1 MKHLGLAVLAV
12 TVAAAITAACF
23 SDPTSSLRDGP
34 SYIELS
40 RSAVTLNTG
49 DSVSIQALVKDAQ
62 GNIYDAVGMEWSSD
76 NPSVAVASVDSS
88 KAIPFNEYSKV
99 FLVAKAAGGGV
110 AHITAT
116 FKGLTASVRVLNLP
130 AVLTALATPAVTG
143 TARADTLPTAT
154 TPLVFSA
161 GDTVT
166 ITTTSGSNLTFDAAA
181 SEVHFSTDKAYIV
194 SRTSTAIKVLARLKP
209 YAGRP
214 MVTKLTWAGPAEVGT
229 IAIDSLQSD
238 SIVIS
243 RPRYRG
249 TVTQVG
255 DTMFLA
261 AQAGSKFS
269 ATTTVRFGGTTA
281 VMLAQDSA
289 NLKVISPAAY
299 TGVVTVTLVKVGLAT
314 IDSLKTPGAYT
325 INQASFG
332 GTVVP
337 GAGYLDPVKV
347 LGTAITKLDTG
358 SVITIGGAAAW
369 ITTKFPTSGSTT
381 KLDSVY
387 VVSRMPSSA
396 PVTISRVNVGGTII
410 PQLSTAGNVVVNQT
424 PTDAANE
431 PLNNTPGALVI
442 TPNWATLT
450 AANPYVIFG
459 AVDDAVDTDDF
470 FAFTL
475 TAARTVRLQLEFA
488 GNGSD
493 GTAANPDLDLL
504 VCNAACSAWVSSAG
518 ATSANPEKATLTN
531 QAAGTY
537 NIYVN
542 GYATGGVMRAYKL
555 SIY

>member
-12 TVAAAITAACF
+12 TVATAITAACF

-40 RSAVTLNTG
+40 RNAVTLSTG

-62 GNIYDAVGMEWSSD
+62 GNIYDAVGMEWTSD

-88 KAIPFNEYSKV
+88 KVIPFNEYSKV
-99 FLVAKAAGGGV
+99 FLVAKAAAGGV

-130 AVLTALATPAVTG
+130 AGLTALATPAVTG

-166 ITTTSGSNLTFDAAA
+166 ITTTVGSNLTFNATS
-181 SEVHFSTDKAYIV
+181 SEVHFNADKAYIV
-194 SRTSTAIKVLARLKP
+194 SRTTTAIKVLARVKP

-214 MVTKLTWAGPAEVGT
+214 IVTKLTWAGPAEVGS

-238 SIVIS
+238 SIVVS

-249 TVTQVG
+249 TITQLG
-255 DTMFLA
+255 DTMFVA

-269 ATTTVRFGGTTA
+269 ANSAVRFGATTA
-281 VMLAQDSA
+281 VMLAQDSVS
-289 NLKVISPAAY
+289 LKVISPVAW
-299 TGVVTVTLVKVGLAT
+299 TGLVTVTRVVVGLAT
-314 IDSLKTPGAYT
+314 VDSLKTPGAYT
-325 INQASFG
+325 IAQASFG
-332 GTVVP
+332 GTVTP
-337 GAGYLDPVKV
+337 TTGNYIDPIKV

-358 SVITIGGAAAW
+358 AVVTIGGAAAW
-369 ITTKFPTSGSTT
+369 ITQKFPTTGSTT

-410 PQLSTAGNVVVNQT
+410 PQLATAGNVVVNET
-424 PTDAANE
+424 PTGELNE
-431 PLNNTPGALVI
+431 PANDAPGAI
-442 TPNWATLT
+442 TFSLTGAT
-450 AANPYVIFG
+450 ASNPVVIFG

-475 TAARTVRLQLEFA
+475 AATRTVRMQLQFA
-488 GNGSD
+488 GNGND
-493 GTAANPDLDLL
+493 GTADNPDLDLL
-504 VCNAACSAWVSSAG
+504 VCNAACSAWVNTSG
-518 ATSANPEKATLTN
+518 ATGAQPENATLTN

-542 GYATGGVMRAYKL
+542 GYSTGGTTRAYKL
-555 SIY
+555 IVY